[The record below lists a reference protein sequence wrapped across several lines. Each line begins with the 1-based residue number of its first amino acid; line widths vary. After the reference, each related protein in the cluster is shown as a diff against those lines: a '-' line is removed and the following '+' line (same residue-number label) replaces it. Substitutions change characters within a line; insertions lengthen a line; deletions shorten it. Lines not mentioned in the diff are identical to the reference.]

1 MGPDGKRIRP
11 GIDSATVDELA
22 EYNKMLSA
30 QRKQREVLVP
40 LLKTFTKFLRSSLEI
55 RFSFFVFVP
64 LFLDSCNFGTDRCSG
79 ELHTDFKS
87 SPSQNEQAWHFIN

>member
-40 LLKTFTKFLRSSLEI
+40 LFKTFTKFLRLSPEI
-55 RFSFFVFVP
+55 RFFIFCFCSSIFR
-64 LFLDSCNFGTDRCSG
+64 FLQ
-79 ELHTDFKS
+79 L
-87 SPSQNEQAWHFIN
+87 